1 MTGQAY
7 SVWGNAAP
15 VTVLLPVYN
24 EADTISRVL
33 SEFDS
38 TVVRPIGAELLVCE
52 DGSTDGSAQVL
63 RDLASQLQM
72 RVVSCP
78 DRKGYAQAA
87 HDGLAQIQTPWVFFA
102 DSDGQYDPADFWKIW
117 AARESHDMV
126 IGRKV
131 ERRERYYRI
140 FLSKGFHLLAKAF
153 TTIPLRDIDC
163 GFRLIRRETL
173 ERVLPEVRS
182 LHYSFWAEFTI
193 IAYRKD
199 LRIAEVPVSH
209 RPSLRGGT
217 SIYSWNRL
225 PRILASQ
232 ILGLLRLAHRLNRD
246 RNVRARSPPRA
257 AVQS

>member
-7 SVWGNAAP
+7 GSWGNGAP

-24 EADTISRVL
+24 EADTISQVL

-38 TVVRPIGAELLVCE
+38 AVVRPIGAELLVCE

-63 RDLASQLQM
+63 RDLGARLQM

-78 DRKGYAQAA
+78 DRKGYARAA
-87 HDGLAQIQTPWVFFA
+87 HDGLAQVQTPWVFFA
-102 DSDGQYDPADFWKIW
+102 DSDGQYDPADLWKIW

-131 ERRERYYRI
+131 ERQERYYRI

-153 TTIPLRDIDC
+153 TTIPLQDIDC
-163 GFRLIRRETL
+163 GFRLIRRDAL

-193 IAYRKD
+193 IAYRKG
-199 LRIAEVPVSH
+199 LHIVEVPVGH

-225 PRILASQ
+225 PRILVSQ
-232 ILGLLRLAHRLNRD
+232 VLGLLRLARRLN
-246 RNVRARSPPRA
+246 RARSPPAPRPPRS